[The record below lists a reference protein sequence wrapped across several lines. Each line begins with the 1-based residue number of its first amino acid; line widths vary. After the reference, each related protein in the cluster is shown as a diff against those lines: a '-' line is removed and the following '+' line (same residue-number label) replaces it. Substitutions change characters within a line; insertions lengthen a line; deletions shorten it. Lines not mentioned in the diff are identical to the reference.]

1 MNEKGLG
8 GSGRSALE
16 AGLMKTIERIGEN
29 PDDHKASAENYLA
42 CIASAMYNAAPGG
55 ETPGGTYNRNVN
67 LARFDSHGN
76 LSEDEFDIY
85 RIKYKASENGGIGEC
100 RVYKIVPG
108 EDDLQKATMQE
119 ITAQDANLDT
129 CNTLGR
135 LWDELYRQLAESK
148 S

>member
-1 MNEKGLG
+1 MIEKARDDVGDPT
-8 GSGRSALE
+8 SEKKPAR
-16 AGLMKTIERIGEN
+16 
-29 PDDHKASAENYLA
+29 PDDYEAFAENYLA
-42 CIASAMYNAAPGG
+42 YIASAMYYFAQGDGDASMD
-55 ETPGGTYNRNVN
+55 VN

-108 EDDLQKATMQE
+108 EGDPQKATMQE
-119 ITAQDANLDT
+119 ITVQDANLDT

-135 LWDELYRQLAESK
+135 IWKELAVSRKSK
-148 S
+148 D

>member
-1 MNEKGLG
+1 MNEKGRG
-8 GSGRSALE
+8 GGGRSVSGAELIVQE
-16 AGLMKTIERIGEN
+16 TGEN
-29 PDDHKASAENYLA
+29 PDDYEAFARRYLA
-42 CIASAMYNAAPGG
+42 CIDSAMYYFAQGDGDASMD
-55 ETPGGTYNRNVN
+55 VN

-108 EDDLQKATMQE
+108 EGDPQEATMQE

-135 LWDELYRQLAESK
+135 IWKELAVSRKSK
-148 S
+148 D

>member
-1 MNEKGLG
+1 MIEKARDGSDGLV
-8 GSGRSALE
+8 SE
-16 AGLMKTIERIGEN
+16 AKLIMQEIGEN
-29 PDDHKASAENYLA
+29 PDDYEACARRYLA
-42 CIASAMYNAAPGG
+42 DIASAMYHFAQGDDDASMD
-55 ETPGGTYNRNVN
+55 VN

-108 EDDLQKATMQE
+108 EDDPQEATMQE
-119 ITAQDANLDT
+119 ITTQDANLDT

-135 LWDELYRQLAESK
+135 IWKELAVSRKSK
-148 S
+148 D

>member
-1 MNEKGLG
+1 MNEKGRG
-8 GSGRSALE
+8 GSDSLVSE
-16 AGLMKTIERIGEN
+16 AKLIMQETGEN
-29 PDDHKASAENYLA
+29 PDDYEAFARRYLA
-42 CIASAMYNAAPGG
+42 CIASAMYHAAPGG

-100 RVYKIVPG
+100 HVYKIIPSK
-108 EDDLQKATMQE
+108 DDPQEATMQE

-135 LWDELYRQLAESK
+135 IWKKLAVSRKSK
-148 S
+148 D

>member
-1 MNEKGLG
+1 MSREIMGAVLETEPT
-8 GSGRSALE
+8 RSDDYE
-16 AGLMKTIERIGEN
+16 AFARR
-29 PDDHKASAENYLA
+29 YLA
-42 CIASAMYNAAPGG
+42 DIASAMYYFAQGDGDASMD
-55 ETPGGTYNRNVN
+55 VN

-85 RIKYKASENGGIGEC
+85 RIEYKASENGGIGEC

-108 EDDLQKATMQE
+108 EGDPQEATMQE

-135 LWDELYRQLAESK
+135 IWSEFAVSK
-148 S
+148 G

>member
-1 MNEKGLG
+1 MSEKARDDVGGPALG
-8 GSGRSALE
+8 
-16 AGLMKTIERIGEN
+16 AGPTN
-29 PDDHKASAENYLA
+29 PDDYEAFARNYFA
-42 CIASAMYNAAPGG
+42 AIASAMYRFAQGDGDAF
-55 ETPGGTYNRNVN
+55 RDIK

-85 RIKYKASENGGIGEC
+85 RIEYKASENGGIGEC

-108 EDDLQKATMQE
+108 EGDPQEATMQE

-135 LWDELYRQLAESK
+135 IWNELAVSRKSK
-148 S
+148 D

>member
-1 MNEKGLG
+1 MIEKARDDAG
-8 GSGRSALE
+8 GPTSEKKPAR
-16 AGLMKTIERIGEN
+16 
-29 PDDHKASAENYLA
+29 PDDYEAFAENYLA
-42 CIASAMYNAAPGG
+42 DIASAMYHFAQGDDDASMD
-55 ETPGGTYNRNVN
+55 VN

-85 RIKYKASENGGIGEC
+85 RIEYKASENGGIGEC

-108 EDDLQKATMQE
+108 EGDPQEATMQE

-135 LWDELYRQLAESK
+135 IWNELAVSRKSK
-148 S
+148 D